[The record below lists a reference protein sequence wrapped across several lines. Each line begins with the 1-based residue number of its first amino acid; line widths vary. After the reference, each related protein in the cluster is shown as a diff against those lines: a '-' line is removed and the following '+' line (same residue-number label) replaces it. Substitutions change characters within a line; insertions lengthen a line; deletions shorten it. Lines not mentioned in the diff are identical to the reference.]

1 MTTITSG
8 SLAHTPSRNVFTLMF
23 GAIGVVFGDIGT
35 SPLYAMKETFAGPHP
50 LALDKPHV
58 FGVLSLVFWSVMI
71 VVSIKY
77 VIFIMRADN
86 KGEGGSLAL
95 LALVHRASEGRPALA
110 SLVAALGIFA
120 AALFYGDSM
129 ITPAISILSAVEGLQ
144 VVAPAMEEYV
154 VPATIAILVVLFMIQ
169 KHGTDTVGKLFGPI
183 MVGWF
188 ILLAVL
194 GVRNIALAP
203 QVLKALSPHYAMLF
217 LVNDGWTGFLALGSV
232 VLAVT
237 GAEALYAD
245 MGHFG
250 RLPIRLAWYLLVL
263 PALIL
268 NYFGQGALLL
278 THPEA
283 VENPFFNMAPTW
295 AGVPLLILATCATVI
310 ASQAVISGAF
320 SVTRQAIQLGYLPRM
335 TIIHT
340 SEQEIGQIYIPVLNW
355 VLMVF
360 VMALVLGF
368 QSSSK
373 LASAYGVAVTGTMV
387 IDATL
392 IGMVMCLLWGWN
404 RRRVL
409 MLLGVFMTLDLAF
422 FLANSTKIPHG
433 GWFPL
438 AIGIIVFVFL
448 TTWKRGRVLLATR
461 LRKDAMPVENFL
473 ASLSDRIPRV
483 PGTAV
488 FLTGTAEGVPLALL
502 HNLKHNKVLHDRVI
516 ILTVAVEE
524 TPFVAP
530 EHRLQNI
537 PLGPGF
543 QRLILRFGFMEDPNI
558 PKTLA
563 HAKTEDLG
571 FFYEPMSLSYFLS
584 RETIIPSREPGMAPW
599 REQLFAW
606 MARSATDA
614 MDFFHLPSNRVV
626 ELGTQVEI

>member
-1 MTTITSG
+1 
-8 SLAHTPSRNVFTLMF
+8 
-23 GAIGVVFGDIGT
+23 
-35 SPLYAMKETFAGPHP
+35 
-50 LALDKPHV
+50 
-58 FGVLSLVFWSVMI
+58 
-71 VVSIKY
+71 
-77 VIFIMRADN
+77 
-86 KGEGGSLAL
+86 
-95 LALVHRASEGRPALA
+95 
-110 SLVAALGIFA
+110 
-120 AALFYGDSM
+120 
-129 ITPAISILSAVEGLQ
+129 
-144 VVAPAMEEYV
+144 
-154 VPATIAILVVLFMIQ
+154 
-169 KHGTDTVGKLFGPI
+169 
-183 MVGWF
+183 
-188 ILLAVL
+188 
-194 GVRNIALAP
+194 
-203 QVLKALSPHYAMLF
+203 
-217 LVNDGWTGFLALGSV
+217 
-232 VLAVT
+232 
-237 GAEALYAD
+237 
-245 MGHFG
+245 
-250 RLPIRLAWYLLVL
+250 
-263 PALIL
+263 
-268 NYFGQGALLL
+268 
-278 THPEA
+278 
-283 VENPFFNMAPTW
+283 
-295 AGVPLLILATCATVI
+295 
-310 ASQAVISGAF
+310 
-320 SVTRQAIQLGYLPRM
+320 
-335 TIIHT
+335 
-340 SEQEIGQIYIPVLNW
+340 
-355 VLMVF
+355 
-360 VMALVLGF
+360 
-368 QSSSK
+368 
-373 LASAYGVAVTGTMV
+373 
-387 IDATL
+387 
-392 IGMVMCLLWGWN
+392 MVMCLLWGWN